1 METETSYEAIRRL
14 QQKVD
19 KIGEQMSAKK
29 QRLTGSNIQGSL
41 SRLIEKEIQQL
52 NDQRAAIIRN
62 IMQLKQT
69 DY

>member
-19 KIGEQMSAKK
+19 KIGEQMLAKK